1 MRGLYLL
8 LGLLLPLWLGIRPA
22 VAQPTAS
29 PTPPVTP
36 TPLEATSSQP
46 PFKVTLKAEKDRWEL
61 AQGLRLVYTIE
72 GPEKAELTFPDKE
85 KLDLKPFE
93 VRDAAAVT
101 LTANGDRRTWEYRVK
116 ITAYETGKLKLPEAT
131 LKVRPA
137 PHAPN
142 QDLKLPGLDFQV
154 DRVPAGPGDKPDEIR
169 DAKSL
174 ALNGIPMLLVLAI
187 VLAVLLLAL
196 ILWQLVRWLRR
207 PRKAAAP
214 PPLAPYPWALE
225 QLSQL
230 DQQRLDQQGQWEPFY
245 DQLTHVLRFYLGWR
259 FKLPLLEQT
268 TSEIL
273 RTLRLSDQHHRP
285 AKDLLETADMVKFAR
300 SFPSLEKSQQHL
312 IWARQLVEENPPEDL
327 AAKTA
332 EGKPVEEEVVRS

>member
-196 ILWQLVRWLRR
+196 ILWQLVRW
-207 PRKAAAP
+207 
-214 PPLAPYPWALE
+214 
-225 QLSQL
+225 
-230 DQQRLDQQGQWEPFY
+230 
-245 DQLTHVLRFYLGWR
+245 
-259 FKLPLLEQT
+259 
-268 TSEIL
+268 
-273 RTLRLSDQHHRP
+273 
-285 AKDLLETADMVKFAR
+285 
-300 SFPSLEKSQQHL
+300 
-312 IWARQLVEENPPEDL
+312 
-327 AAKTA
+327 
-332 EGKPVEEEVVRS
+332 